1 MNLTKPQIKAL
12 KGKCP
17 ECIGMGIYD
26 DEKVRKFCKV
36 CQGSGKST
44 ISIPKEWVDYSPF
57 TIKQKE
63 IQKYKVGEE
72 ISICPKCG
80 LENYKDNRCGVKPI
94 KLKIISETEDEQ
106 TLVIG

>member
-1 MNLTKPQIKAL
+1 MKLTNKELDLLKSKA
-12 KGKCP
+12 
-17 ECIGMGIYD
+17 
-26 DEKVRKFCKV
+26 
-36 CQGSGKST
+36 T
-44 ISIPKEWVDYSPF
+44 ISIPKEWVECPECKGKEEPSPCK
-57 TIKQKE
+57 ICEYEGE

-106 TLVIG
+106 TLVMG